1 MKGRAKHKR
10 CLKLLPQMRYV
21 MCSVFH
27 GSVEEIILNLH
38 WTPFNVVSVSHLQCL
53 SILVSS
59 YGGLCNSIGWCCLCG
74 SGIGLI
80 GCLELPTESSS
91 QSPQAR
97 KPHEPDLGWDN
108 LQQLQE
114 IEGWIRSSF
123 SHSKRH
129 RVLLGKRPSSE
140 KFSALDW
147 VQAHQKQSNTGTI
160 HIVQG
165 LCQEGF
171 VSRCVSG
178 RCIGPLFFKACLSC
192 GKETAGNSMAW
203 WALELVST
211 AFMHWFQ
218 YMLGSKTAPH

>member
-1 MKGRAKHKR
+1 MIKDKFRGKSSRLKQIKRKWEKGKQNKWMKGRAKHKR

-97 KPHEPDLGWDN
+97 KPHEPDLG
-108 LQQLQE
+108 
-114 IEGWIRSSF
+114 
-123 SHSKRH
+123 
-129 RVLLGKRPSSE
+129 
-140 KFSALDW
+140 
-147 VQAHQKQSNTGTI
+147 
-160 HIVQG
+160 
-165 LCQEGF
+165 
-171 VSRCVSG
+171 
-178 RCIGPLFFKACLSC
+178 
-192 GKETAGNSMAW
+192 
-203 WALELVST
+203 
-211 AFMHWFQ
+211 
-218 YMLGSKTAPH
+218 